1 MNVIDALT
9 AWNKA
14 ELNADREAIA
24 TVLTDDFTAIG
35 PLGFTLSK
43 QDWLNRHGPL
53 HYESLDLTG
62 ITTKSYGDV
71 TVAIA
76 TQTQRATYNGN
87 PTPGTN
93 RVSIVLTDRGNEWK
107 IANIHFSFVAGTEG
121 APPIPGQSR

>member
-1 MNVIDALT
+1 MNTTDILK

-24 TVLTDDFTAIG
+24 QALTDDFTAIG

-53 HYESLDLTG
+53 RYEALDLTD
-62 ITTKSYGDV
+62 ITTKTYGDV

-76 TQTQRATYNGN
+76 TQTQQATFNGN
-87 PTPGTN
+87 PVPATN
-93 RVSIVLTDRGNEWK
+93 RLSIVLTGKK
-107 IANIHFSFVAGTEG
+107 IANIHFSFIAGTEG
-121 APPIPGQSR
+121 APKLPGR

>member
-1 MNVIDALT
+1 MTVIEALT

-14 ELNADREAIA
+14 ELNADREAI
-24 TVLTDDFTAIG
+24 TNLLTDDFTAIG

-53 HYESLDLTG
+53 DYETLELTD

-87 PTPGTN
+87 PVPGTN
-93 RVSIVLTDRGNEWK
+93 RVSIVLLERGNEWK
-107 IANIHFSFVAGTEG
+107 IANIHFSFVAGTPG
-121 APPIPGQSR
+121 APPIPGRSS